1 MKIKP
6 LNGEK
11 KAALCGLA
19 FVSPWI
25 IGLLAFNLYPI
36 LYSLYLSFT
45 SYSLVG
51 EPKFV
56 GLSNYIR
63 LFTQDSYIAMG
74 VNNTL
79 YFTLLYVPLWFVMGL
94 GFALMMNQKMR
105 GAKLFRTFAFLPSL
119 VTIAATASVWS
130 WLMNTNM
137 GVFNAVIR
145 QFGFKPIA
153 WLNSVEYS
161 KLSVLIMALW
171 PVGSVSIIYL
181 VALQSIP
188 QDVMEA
194 SYIDGA
200 TPLRRLFKITL
211 PMISPTI
218 YFNVLISI
226 IAALQIFAES
236 ILLTKGGP
244 ANSTM
249 FYVYYLYKTAFSLM
263 DFGYASAI
271 AWVFFVVV
279 LVFVLIY
286 QRQFSKRVFYQ

>member
-1 MKIKP
+1 
-6 LNGEK
+6 
-11 KAALCGLA
+11 
-19 FVSPWI
+19 
-25 IGLLAFNLYPI
+25 
-36 LYSLYLSFT
+36 
-45 SYSLVG
+45 
-51 EPKFV
+51 
-56 GLSNYIR
+56 
-63 LFTQDSYIAMG
+63 
-74 VNNTL
+74 
-79 YFTLLYVPLWFVMGL
+79 MGL

-194 SYIDGA
+194 SYIDG
-200 TPLRRLFKITL
+200 
-211 PMISPTI
+211 S
-218 YFNVLISI
+218 N
-226 IAALQIFAES
+226 AA
-236 ILLTKGGP
+236 
-244 ANSTM
+244 
-249 FYVYYLYKTAFSLM
+249 
-263 DFGYASAI
+263 
-271 AWVFFVVV
+271 
-279 LVFVLIY
+279 
-286 QRQFSKRVFYQ
+286 

>member
-79 YFTLLYVPLWFVMGL
+79 YFTLLYVPLCL
-94 GFALMMNQKMR
+94 
-105 GAKLFRTFAFLPSL
+105 
-119 VTIAATASVWS
+119 
-130 WLMNTNM
+130 
-137 GVFNAVIR
+137 
-145 QFGFKPIA
+145 
-153 WLNSVEYS
+153 
-161 KLSVLIMALW
+161 
-171 PVGSVSIIYL
+171 
-181 VALQSIP
+181 
-188 QDVMEA
+188 
-194 SYIDGA
+194 
-200 TPLRRLFKITL
+200 
-211 PMISPTI
+211 
-218 YFNVLISI
+218 
-226 IAALQIFAES
+226 
-236 ILLTKGGP
+236 
-244 ANSTM
+244 
-249 FYVYYLYKTAFSLM
+249 
-263 DFGYASAI
+263 
-271 AWVFFVVV
+271 
-279 LVFVLIY
+279 
-286 QRQFSKRVFYQ
+286 